1 MKPEQIARAKID
13 DLLTKAGWKFQTEVH
28 APGSERDGR
37 IDYLLVDSNGV
48 AKALLEAKA
57 GHIDPLAGKEQAR
70 DYAKSKW
77 DIQYVILSN
86 GVEHNAWDTRNGNP
100 TLVLSIPSPDKIDR
114 QMRKRTVD
122 RSHLWKTQVMEGY
135 LPAGSGRIMRPYQIE
150 AVNAIQKAAK
160 SGETAHLLE
169 MATGTGKTT
178 VAAAMIYLYI
188 STGNAERVMFLVDR
202 IELRQQAADD
212 IRAALDTQYTVD
224 VYHGQHDYDWD
235 STHVTVISIQTL
247 DRMLTIPKTHFDLII
262 TDEAHR
268 CISGPSR
275 RMLFESLEGEKVGLT
290 ATPRAMLNAEAINP
304 SDASRFAEDQRSLR
318 DTYVAFGKPSGEPT
332 YSYTMEDGLND
343 GYLVGPTAVDV
354 RTDVTKQ
361 LMSEEGLAMDVP
373 VHGFDES
380 EEDQTK
386 EQTFRAGNFGRE
398 FLSPATRREFA
409 EEIIAQTLYEPE
421 TGLMGKTIAYAAS
434 QKEAHAL
441 ANALNEIAMEQWP
454 GVYQSDFA
462 VVITADVS
470 GAAEYGRQFKNNDLH
485 GSHPGALGRHTS
497 KTRVCVTVAMMTTGY
512 DCRDLL
518 NIAICRTM
526 YSPTEFTQVKGRGT
540 RKYDFR
546 DNVTDV
552 LEREEVQS
560 YPKGQFKIIDFFG
573 VCETHHEG
581 HIYEPS
587 LPKEPQKKDE
597 PDVPGEPPTKSA
609 ESGTFIYRGPDKV
622 EATTE
627 LDFGNDGNTIVNR
640 TRSEIRETA
649 KKERETVADSL
660 RAAFAGYCEQNPF
673 ADETQREAACNLF
686 ESYATDTE
694 VREAI
699 DYETYSKLNGTT
711 LPLSTYRLVPAEHR
725 ERIAE
730 YVKHHLLGNRKAT

>member
-1 MKPEQIARAKID
+1 
-13 DLLTKAGWKFQTEVH
+13 
-28 APGSERDGR
+28 
-37 IDYLLVDSNGV
+37 
-48 AKALLEAKA
+48 
-57 GHIDPLAGKEQAR
+57 
-70 DYAKSKW
+70 
-77 DIQYVILSN
+77 
-86 GVEHNAWDTRNGNP
+86 
-100 TLVLSIPSPDKIDR
+100 
-114 QMRKRTVD
+114 
-122 RSHLWKTQVMEGY
+122 
-135 LPAGSGRIMRPYQIE
+135 
-150 AVNAIQKAAK
+150 
-160 SGETAHLLE
+160 
-169 MATGTGKTT
+169 
-178 VAAAMIYLYI
+178 MIYLYV

-202 IELRQQAADD
+202 IELRGQAAED
-212 IRAALDTQYTVD
+212 IKAALSKQYTVE
-224 VYHGQHDYDWD
+224 VYEGQHDYDWD

-247 DRMLTIPKTHFDLII
+247 DRMPAIPKTHFDLII

-268 CISGPSR
+268 CISGPAR

-290 ATPRAMLNAEAINP
+290 ATPRAMLNAVTVST

-318 DTYVAFGKPSGEPT
+318 DTYVAFGKPSAEPT
-332 YSYTMEDGLND
+332 YSYTMEDGRND

-361 LMSEEGLAMDVP
+361 LMSDQGLAMDVP
-373 VHGFDES
+373 VNGFDES
-380 EEDQTK
+380 EEEDQTR

-409 EEIIAQTLYEPE
+409 EEIIAQALYEPE

-441 ANALNEIAMEQWP
+441 ANALNEIAMEKWQ

-462 VVITADVS
+462 IAITADVS

-485 GSHPGALGRHTS
+485 GNHPEAPGRHTS

-526 YSPTEFTQVKGRGT
+526 YSPIEFTQVKGRGT

-552 LEREEVQS
+552 REKEQMQSS
-560 YPKGQFKIIDFFG
+560 YPKEQFKIIDFFG
-573 VCETHHEG
+573 VCETHNEG

-587 LPKEPQKKDE
+587 IPKEPREKEE
-597 PDVPGEPPTKSA
+597 PGVPLGPSPKPAT
-609 ESGTFIYRGPDKV
+609 SGTFVYHGPDQV
-622 EATTE
+622 ETTTE

-640 TRSEIRETA
+640 TTSQFRENA
-649 KKERETVADSL
+649 KKERETAADSL
-660 RAAFAGYCEQNPF
+660 RAAFAGYCEQNPIE
-673 ADETQREAACNLF
+673 DENQREAARNLF
-686 ESYATDTE
+686 ESYATDAT

-699 DYETYSKLNGTT
+699 DSKMYPKLDGTT
-711 LPLSTYRLVPAEHR
+711 LPLSAFRQVPAEHR
-725 ERIAE
+725 ELIAE
-730 YVKHHLLGNRKAT
+730 YVNNHLPGREEAA